1 MAHPTFAGLP
11 VLGFVLLMGV
21 SPLASY
27 ASGDPPSNSGGSG
40 AVASSIGVSAVAP
53 NQATN
58 SQTAAGSVYQSP
70 LGGVNNNY
78 QINNGQ
84 DTSLGFGP
92 GVYCR
97 GPNLWLSSFG
107 AGSDFSHYNS
117 NSYGGAVTLSIPLG
131 NAADQACKE
140 NVQEI
145 ARQRKLDTAFTLVKK
160 CAEFIQPGI
169 HVDYNLPQFAQ
180 LRDCEGVTILS
191 RQDKVTQ
198 LQPTLLPPPPSPT
211 RGL

>member
-1 MAHPTFAGLP
+1 MFAGLP
-11 VLGFVLLMGV
+11 VLGFALLMGV

-27 ASGDPPSNSGGSG
+27 ASGDLPSNSSG
-40 AVASSIGVSAVAP
+40 YGVPTSSLGASAVAP
-53 NQATN
+53 NQAVN
-58 SQTAAGSVYQSP
+58 SQTASGTVYQSP

-92 GVYCR
+92 GIYCR
-97 GPNLWLSSFG
+97 GPNLWVSGFG
-107 AGSDFSHYNS
+107 GGSDFGHYNS
-117 NSYGGAVTLSIPLG
+117 NSYGGAVTITLPLG

-160 CAEFIQPGI
+160 CAEYLQPGI
-169 HVDYNLPQFAQ
+169 RVDYTRPQFAL
-180 LRDCEGVTILS
+180 LRDCEGITIVS
-191 RQDKVTQ
+191 QQDKASQ
-198 LQPTLLPPPPSPT
+198 LQSAPVSPSPQPI